1 MFSRIVAGLA
11 DLDNAGCGATS
22 DGAAA
27 ARAGFLE
34 WVFTLPQDV
43 RPGQAARDVLA
54 GWDDDNPGPAVSAF
68 LDHIHAAT
76 RYVPTPHRR
85 GGAAGRRQM
94 H

>member
-11 DLDNAGCGATS
+11 DLDDAGVGGSA
-22 DGAAA
+22 DGDAA

-43 RPGQAARDVLA
+43 RPRQAARDVLA
-54 GWDDDNPGPAVSAF
+54 NWEDDNPGPAVSAF
-68 LDHIHAAT
+68 LDHIEAAT
-76 RYVPTPHRR
+76 RLVPAPQRR
-85 GGAAGRRQM
+85 GGAAGRRVV